1 MIVPEITTLDGLLA
15 AFEAFQRRT
24 RGLRSPTLKG
34 YLDIAR
40 RFGRATFGD
49 DPIDPTRLVPS
60 DVVRFVTDMG
70 RRFSPRSMK
79 AVGTALRSFFG
90 FLRAQGLADGCLE
103 AAIPR
108 VAFWRLS
115 SLPRCLSEEQ
125 LEQVLAVPLPRTPCA
140 RRDHA
145 ILLCLATLG
154 LRPGE
159 VAEIHLEDIDWR
171 RGLLSLRTRKTRR
184 GALLPLP
191 RRAGKAIAD
200 YLRCER
206 PATSERRVFVQ
217 HLGPRRGTAISSAVV
232 SAAVLRALRPAGV
245 QAPIKA
251 AYVFRH
257 TLASRMVQ
265 RGASLKEVADV
276 LGHRSLDTT
285 TIYAKLDVPML
296 REVARCWPEV
306 TP

>member
-1 MIVPEITTLDGLLA
+1 MIFPETTTLGALVA

-24 RGLRSPTLKG
+24 RGLRPSTLYG
-34 YLDIAR
+34 YTVLAR
-40 RFGRATFGD
+40 QFGRAALGE
-49 DPIDPTRLVPS
+49 DPIDPRRLVPS

-79 AVGTALRSFFG
+79 AVGTALRSFLG
-90 FLRAQGLADGCLE
+90 FLRVQGLVDERLE

-108 VAFWRLS
+108 VAFRHLA
-115 SLPRCLSEEQ
+115 SLPKCLNDEQ
-125 LEQVLAVPLPRTPCA
+125 LRRVLAAPLLRTPCA
-140 RRDHA
+140 RRDRA

-171 RGLLSLRTRKTRR
+171 RAILSLRTRKTRR

-191 RRAGKAIAD
+191 RRAGRAIVE
-200 YLRCER
+200 YLRRER
-206 PATSERRVFVQ
+206 PATAERRVFVQ
-217 HLGPRRGTAISSAVV
+217 HQGSRLGTPISSAVV
-232 SAAVLRALRPAGV
+232 SAAVTRALRRAGV
-245 QAPIKA
+245 RAPIEA

-257 TLASRMVQ
+257 TVASRMVR

-285 TIYAKLDVPML
+285 TIYAKLDIPML
-296 REVARCWPEV
+296 REVARSWPEV
-306 TP
+306 IS